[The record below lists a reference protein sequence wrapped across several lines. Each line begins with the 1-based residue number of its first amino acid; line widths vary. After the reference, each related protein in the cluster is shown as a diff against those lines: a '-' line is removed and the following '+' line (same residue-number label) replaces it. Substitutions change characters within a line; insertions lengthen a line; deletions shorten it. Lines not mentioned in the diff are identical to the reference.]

1 MGEGTC
7 FRPTGGCIPPAPHP
21 PPGESRRSY
30 IPPPPPSGPCV
41 MRAVF
46 GVTNVRIQSFFF
58 AGCRRCGAGMG
69 TPQVQEVTPCNK
81 HQWDDDRKLILSFP
95 SNSFDRQTCRAR
107 RHNNDTPSGGKESYN
122 MCDTVPLSLQ
132 TRTEFLLFC
141 TVLCLKNLVLN

>member
-1 MGEGTC
+1 MPTGEGTC
-7 FRPTGGCIPPAPHP
+7 FRPTGGCIPPAPLP
-21 PPGESRRSY
+21 PLWPMCDEGCLWSNKSQDTE
-30 IPPPPPSGPCV
+30 
-41 MRAVF
+41 
-46 GVTNVRIQSFFF
+46 FFF
-58 AGCRRCGAGMG
+58 VGCRRCGAGMG

-81 HQWDDDRKLILSFP
+81 HQWGDDRKLILSFP